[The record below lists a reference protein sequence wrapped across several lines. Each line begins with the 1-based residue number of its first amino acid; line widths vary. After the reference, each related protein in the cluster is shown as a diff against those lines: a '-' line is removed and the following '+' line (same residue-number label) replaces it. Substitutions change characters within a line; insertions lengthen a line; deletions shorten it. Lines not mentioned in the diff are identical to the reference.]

1 MGQQISPE
9 TARALR
15 MRVSDHE
22 QLIPRVLLRAMA
34 GLVLASLA
42 LVSYAVLTDRPL
54 EAPSHNAEPVQSI
67 LINIKEANDG
77 GIIVTDM
84 DGAIL
89 SSSARDKAGFI
100 SVVEN
105 ALRFERKRHGISENP
120 PVTLIRFANGRL
132 GLRDDATGWKIH
144 LTGFGQDNARA
155 WAAVLAQ

>member
-1 MGQQISPE
+1 MTDISPE
-9 TARALR
+9 IRRKLR
-15 MRVSDHE
+15 MKVSDHD

-34 GLVLASLA
+34 GMVIITVAI
-42 LVSYAVLTDRPL
+42 VTYAVMTDRPL
-54 EAPSHNAEPVQSI
+54 EAQAHSGEPVQSV
-67 LINIKEANDG
+67 LINIKEAGDG
-77 GIIVTDM
+77 SIIVTDM
-84 DGAIL
+84 DDTLL

-100 SVVEN
+100 AVVQN
-105 ALRFERKRHGISENP
+105 ALVFERKKHGITENP